1 MSSVH
6 ITKVQLNLL
15 KVHINPFS
23 TNAPLLYSL
32 KTSVKHIQTI
42 RRVLTSNFR
51 MFSGGIE
58 MKHWLKM
65 D

>member
-32 KTSVKHIQTI
+32 KTVKHIQTI